1 MAAPRL
7 ERLQRAV
14 SIVDGSGLPTVQF
27 QLFWQRTAEAIEGA
41 LASITDVNATQ
52 QELLDRIADILGITD
67 LLIEAV
73 VEAQDAADAANLA
86 AGNAQSA
93 ADTAESNSSLATSG
107 TTGLSISAADAGA
120 NVTVSISAHSR
131 IYGDGTTVAVSSGS
145 ITGLAYSTTYYLY
158 YSDPTRAGGTVTFQA
173 TTNQAD
179 AAQIGD
185 VHSLGAVA
193 TPAAAAPPATGRPN
207 LPPGVNEP

>member
-41 LASITDVNATQ
+41 LASITDVNASQ
-52 QELLDRIADILGITD
+52 QELLDQIAEVLGITET
-67 LLIEAV
+67 LNEAV
-73 VEAQDAADAANLA
+73 VAAQQAADAANLA
-86 AGNAQSA
+86 AGNAQGA

-107 TTGLSISAADAGA
+107 TTGLSIGAADAGT

-158 YSDPTRAGGTVTFQA
+158 YNDPTRAGGAVTFQA

-193 TPAAAAPPATGRPN
+193 TPAAAAPPSAGRPN